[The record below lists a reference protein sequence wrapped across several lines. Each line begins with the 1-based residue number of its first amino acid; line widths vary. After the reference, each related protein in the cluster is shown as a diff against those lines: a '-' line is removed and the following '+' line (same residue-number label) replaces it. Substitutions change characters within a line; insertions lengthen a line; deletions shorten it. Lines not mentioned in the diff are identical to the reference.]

1 MPMKPL
7 LLLASLLVAT
17 LGANGDDL
25 PPPPPANPVALI
37 GDSIT
42 HQGDW
47 SKVLGRADVTNW
59 GIPGYTTGQLAW
71 TFKDLLRQQPGVKV
85 AFIEGGINDLTLGV
99 PADRIFDNQIKAV
112 AYWREHGVIPVLQ
125 SVIYKTNEPETN
137 ATIKAL
143 NTRLQAW
150 CAAAQVDY
158 LDLNAVLAAH
168 DALRADLSTDGTHL
182 KPEAYP
188 LWAKLVTDELARLR
202 L

>member
-1 MPMKPL
+1 MKR
-7 LLLASLLVAT
+7 LLVLSCLLCFAHAG
-17 LGANGDDL
+17 LGSDL
-25 PPPPPANPVALI
+25 PPPPPNNPVALI

-47 SKVLGRADVTNW
+47 SKVLGRPDVTNW

-85 AFIEGGINDLTLGV
+85 VFLQGGINDLTLGV
-99 PADRIFDNQIKAV
+99 PADRIFDNQVKAV
-112 AYWREHGVIPVLQ
+112 AYWRSHDVIPVLQ

-137 ATIKAL
+137 AIIKAL
-143 NTRLQAW
+143 NERLRTW

-188 LWAKLVTDELARLR
+188 LWAKLVTAELSKLR